1 MGFIIL
7 KAQFVHDLLE
17 RFVPHGEVFHVEM
30 AFEESG
36 DGLLPLFFGQGFVCV
51 RLKDLGEEGRDGE
64 VGLVT
69 NCGEAL
75 QFIPV
80 VRICTCAKFRDYD
93 AACQLAGMFHPAEFV
108 TTLWHRWAAVWR
120 LSGAVFI
127 VICGRCTVHRIVPV
141 IFLW

>member
-7 KAQFVHDLLE
+7 EAQFVHYLLE
-17 RFVPHGEVFHVEM
+17 RFVPHSKVFHVEM
-30 AFEESG
+30 ALEESG
-36 DGLLPLFFGQGFVCV
+36 DGLLPLFLDQGFVRV

-80 VRICTCAKFRDYD
+80 VSICACAKFRDYD
-93 AACQLAGMFHPAEFV
+93 AACLLAGMFHPAESISG
-108 TTLWHRWAAVWR
+108 LWYRRTAVWG
-120 LSGAVFI
+120 LSGTVFI
-127 VICGRCTVHRIVPV
+127 
-141 IFLW
+141 